1 MPRPESMKRSLRR
14 QRYNAQGNTKE
25 PTNCN
30 EVVLDEEMLKMV
42 DGTSF
47 LLADDG
53 VEDRIIIFCGEK
65 GKECLKGFKN
75 FFMDGTFKSCSKQ
88 FTQIYSIH
96 ADFGSTD
103 EETNINPVL
112 FALLPNKKK
121 ETYIRMLRL
130 IRAAVPGWNPE
141 TVNVD
146 FEMAATS
153 AIRDVFPSAHI
164 SGCFFHMKK
173 CLWRKVQEVGLSTEY
188 RENEEIRLHIRMCAA
203 LAFLK
208 PEEVQDGWMEVH
220 SQAPESPKLSLFFDY
235 FIENWL
241 ENSEFPVEMWNCHQ
255 RRHRTTNSVE
265 GWNNRLNTLL
275 GRPNPRIKDVVMCLK
290 AEGEKTNCTF
300 MRYELSLE
308 GTKRKKKYTRYDV
321 RLERIM
327 KRYEANRNLR
337 SCLTALSYTQNLE

>member
-1 MPRPESMKRSLRR
+1 MKRSLRR

-30 EVVLDEEMLKMV
+30 EVVLDEETLKKV

-53 VEDRIIIFCGEK
+53 VEERIIIFCGEK

-75 FFMDGTFKSCSKQ
+75 FFTDGTFKSCSKQ

-103 EETNINPVL
+103 EETNINPDL

-146 FEMAATS
+146 SEMAAIS
-153 AIRDVFPSAHI
+153 AIREVLPSAHI

-173 CLWRKVQEVGLSTEY
+173 CLWRKAQ
-188 RENEEIRLHIRMCAA
+188 
-203 LAFLK
+203 
-208 PEEVQDGWMEVH
+208 
-220 SQAPESPKLSLFFDY
+220 
-235 FIENWL
+235 
-241 ENSEFPVEMWNCHQ
+241 
-255 RRHRTTNSVE
+255 
-265 GWNNRLNTLL
+265 
-275 GRPNPRIKDVVMCLK
+275 
-290 AEGEKTNCTF
+290 
-300 MRYELSLE
+300 
-308 GTKRKKKYTRYDV
+308 
-321 RLERIM
+321 
-327 KRYEANRNLR
+327 
-337 SCLTALSYTQNLE
+337 